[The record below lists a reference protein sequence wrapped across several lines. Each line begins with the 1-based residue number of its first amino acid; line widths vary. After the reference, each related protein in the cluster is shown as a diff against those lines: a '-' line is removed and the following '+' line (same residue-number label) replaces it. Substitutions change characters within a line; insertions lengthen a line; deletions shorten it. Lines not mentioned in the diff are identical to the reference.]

1 MSKAFVPEIWSKEL
15 MKRFHDTLTVQD
27 VINQSQVVLTLGPNI
42 GLTLAQIEGAIADP
56 TTDPIIRDALMAY
69 KAKHRILNNLS
80 PPRTGK
86 MGTIY
91 GMSVVEHTMT
101 GRIKGGK

>member
-1 MSKAFVPEIWSKEL
+1 MQK
-15 MKRFHDTLTVQD
+15 MKDSLTVQD
-27 VINQSQVVLTLGPNI
+27 VINQRHIVVTLGPV
-42 GLTLAQIEGAIADP
+42 GLTVAQLEAAIADP
-56 TTDPIIRDALMAY
+56 TTDPIIRDALLAY

-86 MGTIY
+86 VGSIY
-91 GMSVVEHTMT
+91 GMSVIEHTMT